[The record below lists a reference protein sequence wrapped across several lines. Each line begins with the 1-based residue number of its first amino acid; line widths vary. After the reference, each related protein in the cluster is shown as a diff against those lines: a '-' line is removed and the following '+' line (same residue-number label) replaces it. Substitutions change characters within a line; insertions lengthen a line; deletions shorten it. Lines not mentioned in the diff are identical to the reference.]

1 MVATGY
7 CDYDAVLRSE
17 VWETKKLRGH
27 NRLNFILNKLDDR
40 LNDVEP
46 DAVFIEGFSFGS
58 KGRAVYEIGGLGYLV
73 RHRLW
78 LRTIPY
84 CEVSPASLKR
94 YATGHGNA
102 NKDEMIAEAVR
113 RFDFPGK
120 DNNAADAW
128 LLLHM
133 GMQLLGYPLIDV
145 PILNKKDMKVTW
157 EGELPWRNQ

>member
-1 MVATGY
+1 M
-7 CDYDAVLRSE
+7 E
-17 VWETKKLRGH
+17 VINLLWLTSK
-27 NRLNFILNKLDDR
+27 
-40 LNDVEP
+40 P

-58 KGRAVYEIGGLGYLV
+58 QGRAIYEIGGLGYLV
-73 RHRLW
+73 RHFLW
-78 LRTIPY
+78 THGMPY

-113 RFDFPGK
+113 RFHFPGT

-133 GMQLLGYPLIDV
+133 GMQLLGFPLIDV

-157 EGELPWRNQ
+157 EGEPSWPLKQ